1 VRAVRVGGL
10 PVPGAAEVFDFEP
23 QAGLA
28 QLGTDSEEL
37 PGGEA
42 VQDSEVTL
50 IPGLFQTPEY
60 ARAMLAARPHV
71 TADEVENLVSAR
83 LTRQEILD
91 GEDAPLI
98 YAVIDEAALHRQVG
112 GPKVMRDQLEHLV
125 AMSRRPAIT
134 VQVIPFSLGEHIG
147 LQGGLV
153 IAQDGDGA
161 VTVFLDNLAD
171 GQVTDNEETVSQVT
185 QRFES
190 LRGEALPKGASR
202 DLIQTIAEERHSP

>member
-71 TADEVENLVSAR
+71 TADEVENLVAAR
-83 LTRQEILD
+83 LARQEILD
-91 GEDAPLI
+91 GENPPLI
-98 YAVIDEAALHRQVG
+98 YAVLDEAALHRQVG
-112 GPKVMRDQLEHLV
+112 GAEVMRNQLLHLM
-125 AMSRRPAIT
+125 ALSRQATIT
-134 VQVIPFSLGEHIG
+134 VQVIPFALGARAWPSAREH
-147 LQGGLV
+147 GG
-153 IAQDGDGA
+153 
-161 VTVFLDNLAD
+161 N
-171 GQVTDNEETVSQVT
+171 S
-185 QRFES
+185 R
-190 LRGEALPKGASR
+190 RG
-202 DLIQTIAEERHSP
+202 